1 MVNKVNNKAN
11 LILPCNHPSIH
22 FATWLYF
29 YVAVR
34 RSLLSLKHR
43 PHDLFG
49 SVTGIW
55 MPHDG
60 QFDEKIFRKKRK

>member
-1 MVNKVNNKAN
+1 MQ
-11 LILPCNHPSIH
+11 PSTH
-22 FATWLYF
+22 FATWILYF

-34 RSLLSLKHR
+34 RSLLSLKYR